1 MQYHANIVIPN
12 HDIVNEISQFNRN
25 RKEYI
30 MKKIKSILLILTVTM
45 FVFTGCTMKAKQDH
59 HRIKL
64 LLELPMEYNT
74 PDGAALDN
82 EGNVILSIPNFNNDA
97 LLKDGKISKPSP
109 PVMAKIN
116 QNNEISTWYKFK
128 KEDMHPETGR
138 IGPMDAALGPDDNL
152 YVADM
157 QIFWNGDHK
166 SRLLRINIE
175 NGEPVD
181 MDVVVEGFIVANGVA
196 WKGNTLFV
204 SETILQHMPK
214 VKEGEQKPKLLSGVY
229 GFNLDEMQEGTIQ
242 LIPYDQNNQDPR
254 LVVKFE
260 SSGRVGFGADGV
272 TIDGEGNLYTSIIE
286 DGIIYKTTIDDRNK
300 PIQTELFAQ
309 DGNMDSADG
318 IVWNEADNKIYVAD
332 FLGNG
337 VHSVD
342 MNGKVQTLHKNG
354 DTNGANGLLDEP
366 CEVIVRG
373 NELIIINMDMPFE
386 NPHLVNT
393 KIDKPYTLSVI
404 RLP

>member
-1 MQYHANIVIPN
+1 
-12 HDIVNEISQFNRN
+12 
-25 RKEYI
+25 
-30 MKKIKSILLILTVTM
+30 MKKIKSILLILAVTM
-45 FVFTGCTMKAKQDH
+45 FVSTGCTVKAKQSAKQDT

-64 LLELPMEYNT
+64 LMELPTEYNT

-82 EGNVILSIPNFNNDA
+82 MGNVILSIPNFNNDA

-109 PVMAKIN
+109 PVMAKITR
-116 QNNEISTWYKFK
+116 NNEISTWYKFK
-128 KEDMHPETGR
+128 KEDMHPETDR
-138 IGPMDAALGPDDNL
+138 MGPMDAAFGPDGNL

-175 NGEPVD
+175 NGKPVD
-181 MDVVVEGFIVANGVA
+181 MDVVVEGFIVANGVV

-229 GFNLDEMQEGTIQ
+229 GFNLDEMQESTIQ
-242 LIPYDQNNQDPR
+242 LIPYDQNNQDPH

-272 TIDGEGNLYTSIIE
+272 TIDGEGNLYTAIIE
-286 DGIIYKTTIDDRNK
+286 DGIIYKTTLDERNK
-300 PIQTELFAQ
+300 PVQTALFAQ
-309 DGNMDSADG
+309 DENMDSADG

-373 NELIIINMDMPFE
+373 NELIIVNMDMPFE

-404 RLP
+404 RLSQ

>member
-1 MQYHANIVIPN
+1 
-12 HDIVNEISQFNRN
+12 
-25 RKEYI
+25 
-30 MKKIKSILLILTVTM
+30 MKKIKAISIMLIVFT
-45 FVFTGCTMKAKQDH
+45 FVFTGCTMKTKPSLKQTSS
-59 HRIKL
+59 RIQL
-64 LLELPMEYNT
+64 FMELPTEYNT

-82 EGNVILSIPNFNNDA
+82 DENIILSIPNFNNDA
-97 LLKDGKISKPSP
+97 LLKEGKIDKPSS
-109 PVMAKIN
+109 PVMAKIDK
-116 QNNEISTWYKFK
+116 NNNITTWYKFK

-138 IGPMDAALGPDDNL
+138 IGPMDAAFGPDGNL

-175 NGEPVD
+175 NGKPVD

-272 TIDGEGNLYTSIIE
+272 TIDGEENLYTSIIE
-286 DGIIYKTTIDDRNK
+286 DGIIYKTTLDERNK

-354 DTNGANGLLDEP
+354 DTIGANGSLDEP

-373 NELIIINMDMPFE
+373 NELIIVNMDMPFE

-404 RLP
+404 RLSK

>member
-1 MQYHANIVIPN
+1 
-12 HDIVNEISQFNRN
+12 
-25 RKEYI
+25 
-30 MKKIKSILLILTVTM
+30 MKKINSILLILAVTM
-45 FVFTGCTMKAKQDH
+45 FGFTGCTMKANQDA
-59 HRIKL
+59 HRIKIL
-64 LLELPMEYNT
+64 MELPTEYNT
-74 PDGAALDN
+74 PDGAALDS

-109 PVMAKIN
+109 PVMAIIN

-128 KEDMHPETGR
+128 KGDMHPKTGR
-138 IGPMDAALGPDDNL
+138 IGPMDAAFGPDGNL

-157 QIFWNGDHK
+157 QIFWDGDHK
-166 SRLLRINIE
+166 SRLLRINVE
-175 NGEPVD
+175 NGNPIDV
-181 MDVVVEGFIVANGVA
+181 DVVVEGFIVANGIA

-229 GFNLDEMQEGTIQ
+229 GFNLDELQEGIVQ
-242 LIPYDQNNQDPR
+242 LISYDQNNQDPH
-254 LVVKFE
+254 LVAKFE

-286 DGIIYKTTIDDRNK
+286 DGVIYKTTLDERNK
-300 PIQTELFAQ
+300 AIQTVLFAQ
-309 DGNMDSADG
+309 DRNMDSADG
-318 IVWNEADNKIYVAD
+318 IVWNEADNKIYVAN

-342 MNGKVQTLHKNG
+342 MNGKIQTLHKNG
-354 DTNGANGLLDEP
+354 DTNGDHGLLDEP

-373 NELIIINMDMPFE
+373 NDLIIVNMDMPFE
-386 NPHLVNT
+386 SPHLVNT
-393 KIDKPYTLSVI
+393 TIDKPYTISVI
-404 RLP
+404 RLPY

>member
-1 MQYHANIVIPN
+1 
-12 HDIVNEISQFNRN
+12 
-25 RKEYI
+25 
-30 MKKIKSILLILTVTM
+30 MKKIKSILLILAVTM
-45 FVFTGCTMKAKQDH
+45 FVFTGCTMKEKQDTH
-59 HRIKL
+59 QIKL
-64 LLELPMEYNT
+64 LMELPTEYNT

-229 GFNLDEMQEGTIQ
+229 GFNLDEMQEEMQEGTIQ

-286 DGIIYKTTIDDRNK
+286 DGIIYKTTLDDRNK

>member
-1 MQYHANIVIPN
+1 
-12 HDIVNEISQFNRN
+12 
-25 RKEYI
+25 
-30 MKKIKSILLILTVTM
+30 MKKIKSILLVLAVIIV
-45 FVFTGCTMKAKQDH
+45 VFAGCTTEKQSIKKDTP
-59 HRIKL
+59 RIKL
-64 LLELPMEYNT
+64 LMELPTEYNT

-82 EGNVILSIPNFNNDA
+82 KGNVILSIPNFNNDA
-97 LLKDGKISKPSP
+97 LLKDEKISEPSP
-109 PVMAKIN
+109 PVMAIIS

-138 IGPMDAALGPDDNL
+138 IGPMDAAFGPDGNL

-166 SRLLRINIE
+166 SRLLRINMKDGKPI
-175 NGEPVD
+175 D

-196 WKGNTLFV
+196 WKGNTVFV

-242 LIPYDQNNQDPR
+242 LIPYGQNNQDPH

-286 DGIIYKTTIDDRNK
+286 DGIIYKTTLDEQNK

-318 IVWNEADNKIYVAD
+318 IVWNAADNKIYVAD

-354 DTNGANGLLDEP
+354 DTNGADGLLDEP

-373 NELIIINMDMPFE
+373 NELIIVNMDMPFE

-393 KIDKPYTLSVI
+393 EIDKPYTLSVI
-404 RLP
+404 RLSQ

>member
-1 MQYHANIVIPN
+1 MTRRNLIELTGSALIC
-12 HDIVNEISQFNRN
+12 N
-25 RKEYI
+25 RKENT
-30 MKKIKSILLILTVTM
+30 MKEIKTILLMLAVTL
-45 FVFTGCTMKAKQDH
+45 FVSTGCTMKTKQFAKQDT

-64 LLELPMEYNT
+64 FMELPTEYNT

-82 EGNVILSIPNFNNDA
+82 EGNIILSIPNFNNDA
-97 LLKDGKISKPSP
+97 LLKDGKISTPSP

-116 QNNEISTWYKFK
+116 QSNDISTWFKFK
-128 KEDMHPETGR
+128 KEDMHHETGR
-138 IGPMDAALGPDDNL
+138 IGPMDAAFGPDGNL

-175 NGEPVD
+175 NGKPVD
-181 MDVVVEGFIVANGVA
+181 MDVVVEGFIVANGVV

-214 VKEGEQKPKLLSGVY
+214 AKEGEPKPKLLSGVY
-229 GFNLDEMQEGTIQ
+229 GFKLDEMQAGTIQ

-286 DGIIYKTTIDDRNK
+286 DGVIYKTTLDERNK
-300 PIQTELFAQ
+300 SVQTVLFAQ

-373 NELIIINMDMPFE
+373 KELIIVNMDMPFE
-386 NPHLVNT
+386 NSHLVNT
-393 KIDKPYTLSVI
+393 EIDRPYTLSVI
-404 RLP
+404 QLSQ

>member
-1 MQYHANIVIPN
+1 
-12 HDIVNEISQFNRN
+12 
-25 RKEYI
+25 
-30 MKKIKSILLILTVTM
+30 MKKIKVIFIMLIVFTL
-45 FVFTGCTMKAKQDH
+45 VFTGCTMKTKPSLKQISS
-59 HRIKL
+59 RIQL
-64 LLELPMEYNT
+64 IMELPTEYNT

-82 EGNVILSIPNFNNDA
+82 EGNIILSIPNFNNDA

-116 QNNEISTWYKFK
+116 QNDEIFTWYKFK
-128 KEDMHPETGR
+128 KEDTHPETGR
-138 IGPMDAALGPDDNL
+138 IGPMDAAFGPDGNL

-157 QIFWNGDHK
+157 QIFWNGNHK
-166 SRLLRINIE
+166 SRLLRINIK
-175 NGEPVD
+175 NGKPVD
-181 MDVVVEGFIVANGVA
+181 MDMVVEGFIVANGLV

-214 VKEGEQKPKLLSGVY
+214 VKEGESKPKLLSGAY

-286 DGIIYKTTIDDRNK
+286 DGIIYKTTLDERNK
-300 PIQTELFAQ
+300 SIQTKLFAQ

-318 IVWNEADNKIYVAD
+318 IVWNKADNKIYVAD

-342 MNGKVQTLHKNG
+342 MNGKVETLHKNG
-354 DTNGANGLLDEP
+354 DTDGANGLLDEP

-373 NELIIINMDMPFE
+373 NELIIVNMDMPFE
-386 NPHLVNT
+386 NPYLVNT

-404 RLP
+404 RLSK

>member
-1 MQYHANIVIPN
+1 
-12 HDIVNEISQFNRN
+12 
-25 RKEYI
+25 
-30 MKKIKSILLILTVTM
+30 MKKIKAISIMLIVFT
-45 FVFTGCTMKAKQDH
+45 FVFTGCTMKTKPSLKQTSS
-59 HRIKL
+59 RIQL
-64 LLELPMEYNT
+64 FMELPTEYNT

-82 EGNVILSIPNFNNDA
+82 DENIILSIPNFNNDA
-97 LLKDGKISKPSP
+97 LLKEGKIDKPSS
-109 PVMAKIN
+109 PVMAKIDK
-116 QNNEISTWYKFK
+116 NNNITTWYKFK

-138 IGPMDAALGPDDNL
+138 IGPMDAAFGPDGNL

-175 NGEPVD
+175 NGKPVD

-286 DGIIYKTTIDDRNK
+286 DGIIYKTTLDERNK

-318 IVWNEADNKIYVAD
+318 IVWNKADNKIYVAD

-354 DTNGANGLLDEP
+354 DTNGANGSLDEP

-373 NELIIINMDMPFE
+373 NELIIVNMDMPFE

-404 RLP
+404 RLSK

>member
-1 MQYHANIVIPN
+1 
-12 HDIVNEISQFNRN
+12 
-25 RKEYI
+25 
-30 MKKIKSILLILTVTM
+30 MKKIKAISIMLIVFT
-45 FVFTGCTMKAKQDH
+45 FVFTSCTMKTKPSLKQTSS
-59 HRIKL
+59 RIQL
-64 LLELPMEYNT
+64 FMELPTEYNT

-82 EGNVILSIPNFNNDA
+82 DENIILSIPNFNNDA
-97 LLKDGKISKPSP
+97 LLKEGKIDKPSS
-109 PVMAKIN
+109 PVMAKIDK
-116 QNNEISTWYKFK
+116 NNNITTWYKFK

-138 IGPMDAALGPDDNL
+138 IGPMDAAFGPDGNL

-175 NGEPVD
+175 NGKPVD

-286 DGIIYKTTIDDRNK
+286 DGIIYKTTLDERNK

-318 IVWNEADNKIYVAD
+318 IVWNKADNKIYVAD

-354 DTNGANGLLDEP
+354 DTNGANGSLDEP

-373 NELIIINMDMPFE
+373 NELIIVNMDMPFE

-404 RLP
+404 RLSK